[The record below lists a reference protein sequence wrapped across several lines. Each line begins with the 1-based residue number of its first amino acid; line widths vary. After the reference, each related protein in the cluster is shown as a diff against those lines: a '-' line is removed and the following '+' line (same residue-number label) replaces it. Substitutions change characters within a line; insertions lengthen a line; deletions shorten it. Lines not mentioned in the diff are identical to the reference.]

1 MKIRILLL
9 LFIISSGIYAQND
22 SIQKERYEVIKALY
36 KNGKPTLDKNFL
48 QYMGIGLLISNPE
61 MIDNLIGHCIDMDER
76 ENYSFSEIVTPE
88 EISKMRDQISWF
100 SYYRTIDSTMLSD
113 NFTIVDD
120 YENNTP
126 AITLPL
132 VYNDKAIV
140 YLNNKRNGE
149 HLFVLIKE
157 NDEWIVR
164 CRKEVYVRFD
174 D

>member
-1 MKIRILLL
+1 MKFKILLL
-9 LFIISSGIYAQND
+9 FTIISSGIYAQND

-36 KNGKPTLDKNFL
+36 KNGNPTLGKNFL
-48 QYMGIGLLISNPE
+48 QYMGIGLLISNSE
-61 MIDNLIGHCIDMDER
+61 LIDNLLGHCVDMDQQET
-76 ENYSFSEIVTPE
+76 YSFSEIVTPN

-100 SYYRTIDSTMLSD
+100 SHYRTIDSTMLTD

-120 YENNTP
+120 CENIRP

-140 YLNNKRNGE
+140 YLNNRQNAE
-149 HLFVLIKE
+149 QLFVLIKK
-157 NDEWIVR
+157 NNEWIVR
-164 CRKEVYVRFD
+164 CRKEIYVRFD